1 MEEQL
6 SQIGTVVLGIAE
18 GLMADSSLDQGTSD
32 ASGDGA
38 DDQDGGEGS
47 RDTGVSLEGSTRM
60 DSPLPWEGGLI
71 VEMEREAMEASA
83 GG

>member
-1 MEEQL
+1 MVWMEEQL
-6 SQIGTVVLGIAE
+6 SQIGTVVLG
-18 GLMADSSLDQGTSD
+18 LMVDSSLDQETSD

-38 DDQDGGEGS
+38 DDQDRGEGS
-47 RDTGVSLEGSTRM
+47 GDTGVSLEGSTRM